1 LKKVEREHSVL
12 AKSVTASRIKANR
25 QVTKLDSED
34 MHALAKE
41 SSGGFLKRHVNP
53 QWKVNLGFP
62 DKQ

>member
-1 LKKVEREHSVL
+1 MR
-12 AKSVTASRIKANR
+12 
-25 QVTKLDSED
+25 
-34 MHALAKE
+34 ALAQE